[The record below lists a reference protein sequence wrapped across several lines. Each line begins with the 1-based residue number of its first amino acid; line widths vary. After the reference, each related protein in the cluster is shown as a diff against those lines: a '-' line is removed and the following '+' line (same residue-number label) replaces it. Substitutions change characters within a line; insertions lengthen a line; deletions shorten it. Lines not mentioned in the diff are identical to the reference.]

1 MFTSSINTAQI
12 DILVHIRLFDSYI
25 QPENTF
31 NKMLPH
37 QTRCTSRD
45 SFLVL
50 GKQSGVRK

>member
-1 MFTSSINTAQI
+1 MFTSTAQI
-12 DILVHIRLFDSYI
+12 DIVVYIRLFDSYI

-37 QTRCTSRD
+37 QTRCTSQD